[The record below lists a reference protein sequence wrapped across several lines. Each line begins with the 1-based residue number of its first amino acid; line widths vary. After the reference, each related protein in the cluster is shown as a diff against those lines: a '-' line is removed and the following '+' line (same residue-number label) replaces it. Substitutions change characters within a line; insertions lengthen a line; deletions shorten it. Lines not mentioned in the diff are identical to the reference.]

1 MRFKDRDR
9 PYESIRWNSK
19 LSRRWIATASYPGG
33 VAKII
38 NEGDYTKSQ
47 VFITVNKIAL
57 HWKKM
62 PFKTFIAREEESRSG
77 FKISQDRLPLLLG
90 VNAAGDFKLRPML
103 NYYYENSKSLK
114 N

>member
-1 MRFKDRDR
+1 
-9 PYESIRWNSK
+9 
-19 LSRRWIATASYPGG
+19 
-33 VAKII
+33 
-38 NEGDYTKSQ
+38 
-47 VFITVNKIAL
+47 
-57 HWKKM
+57 M